1 MTPDRHPPRP
11 HLAGRISQ
19 AWLRRRQPGWERLRA
34 LGAQLRRGGTRAL
47 GSGEIREFGR
57 CYQQAATDLAA
68 LRQDPGAG
76 VYAAAL
82 NGLLA
87 QSHGLLYAAPR
98 RRARQSWHFYRETY
112 PRVFRACRGPIAL
125 SAAIFL
131 LAAAAGVALTRRQ
144 PGFFAVVA
152 PAPVRAAI
160 RHHRMW
166 TTPVLAVSPAASSG
180 IMTNNLS
187 VAFAAFGLGITAGL
201 GTIYLLFFNGLLVGA
216 IGAACGA
223 AGMSWQLW
231 SFVAPH
237 GVLELPA
244 ICIAGGAGLRL
255 AQGLIFP
262 GPRRRAVA
270 LAQAGAE
277 ALRLLLGTIPLLVVA
292 GVIEGFISAR
302 PWPLAIKFGLAAVLG
317 AALAA
322 WLAGLLAAPA
332 QPGQVP
338 PSARRGP
345 A

>member
-1 MTPDRHPPRP
+1 MTPARFPPRP
-11 HLAGRISQ
+11 HPAARISP
-19 AWLRRRQPGWERLRA
+19 AWLGRRQAGWERLRA
-34 LGAQLRRGGTRAL
+34 LGARLRRGGPCAL
-47 GSGEIREFGR
+47 SPGDLREFGR
-57 CYQQAATDLAA
+57 CYQQAAADLAA
-68 LRQDPGAG
+68 LRPDPGAR

-82 NGLLA
+82 NGLLV
-87 QSHGLLYAAPR
+87 QSHGLLYAVPR

-112 PRVFRACRGPIAL
+112 PRVFRACRGPILLA
-125 SAAIFL
+125 AAIFL
-131 LAAAAGVALTRRQ
+131 LAAAAGVALTRQQ

-201 GTIYLLFFNGLLVGA
+201 GTIYLLLFNGLLVGA

-223 AGMSWQLW
+223 AGMSWQFW

-255 AQGLIFP
+255 AQGLLFP
-262 GPRRRAVA
+262 GPGPRAAA
-270 LAQAGAE
+270 LARAGTE
-277 ALRLLLGTIPLLVVA
+277 AVYLLLGTIPLLVVA
-292 GVIEGFISAR
+292 GLIEGFISAR
-302 PWPLAIKFGLAAVLG
+302 AWPLGVKFGLATVLA

-322 WLAGLLAAPA
+322 WLAGLLATPRKTNHPQPA
-332 QPGQVP
+332 T
-338 PSARRGP
+338 AR
-345 A
+345 